1 MIVEWALNF
10 ALLAVGAALLLCA
23 WRLLRGPELPDR
35 VLALDTMYVNIVAL
49 VVLLGLRQGTA
60 AVLRGGAADRAARFR
75 GHGGAGALPERA
87 ATSSSE
93 RAAMDFDT
101 AALGLAGC

>member
-49 VVLLGLRQGTA
+49 VVLLGLRQGTQIYFEA
-60 AVLRGGAADRAARFR
+60 ALLI
-75 GHGGAGALPERA
+75 ALLGFVA
-87 ATSSSE
+87 
-93 RAAMDFDT
+93 T
-101 AALGLAGC
+101 AALARYLTRGDVIE

>member
-1 MIVEWALNF
+1 MIVEWALNL

-49 VVLLGLRQGTA
+49 VVLLGLRQGSK
-60 AVLRGGAADRAARFR
+60 LFF
-75 GHGGAGALPERA
+75 E
-87 ATSSSE
+87 
-93 RAAMDFDT
+93 AAMLI
-101 AALGLAGC
+101 ALLGFVATVALARDLTRGDVIE